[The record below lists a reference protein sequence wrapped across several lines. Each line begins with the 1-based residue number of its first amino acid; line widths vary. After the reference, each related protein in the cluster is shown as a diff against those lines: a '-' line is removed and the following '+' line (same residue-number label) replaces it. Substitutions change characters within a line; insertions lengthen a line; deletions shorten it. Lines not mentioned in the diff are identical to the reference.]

1 MNKLP
6 PLPFAVFDEF
16 GRGADDRVQDYGKA
30 CAAAAVAAAL
40 APVTKPTKHYQPQ
53 RWPFALQPADDGRLE
68 APVRRRVR
76 RPLKVPKYTMAPS
89 RDWTESAGLR
99 RAVAVLKTEAS
110 LLRREGFDLQ
120 PKALL
125 RVAAALAEANRR
137 GSTTGEAYALDWVRR
152 DEATAPD
159 DDA

>member
-1 MNKLP
+1 MTRSSP
-6 PLPFAVFDEF
+6 ARAWATEETMSEPDVPDAAE
-16 GRGADDRVQDYGKA
+16 RGSDVERK
-30 CAAAAVAAAL
+30 
-40 APVTKPTKHYQPQ
+40 
-53 RWPFALQPADDGRLE
+53 
-68 APVRRRVR
+68 VRRRAR

-110 LLRREGFDLQ
+110 LLRREGYDLQ
-120 PKALL
+120 PRALL
-125 RVAAALAEANRR
+125 RVAAALAEANRK
-137 GSTTGEAYALDWVRR
+137 GSMTGEASALDWMRR